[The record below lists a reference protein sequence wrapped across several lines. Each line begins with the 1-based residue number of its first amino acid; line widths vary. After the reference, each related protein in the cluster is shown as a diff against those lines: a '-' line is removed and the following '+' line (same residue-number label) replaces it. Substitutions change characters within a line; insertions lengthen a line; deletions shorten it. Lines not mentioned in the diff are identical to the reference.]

1 VSFAFKVATYNIR
14 KAVGLDQKRDPARI
28 LSVLNEIDADIITLQ
43 EVDRRFGARVSAL
56 PLPLIEAQTPW
67 VPVPLNFRPQ
77 AIGWHGN
84 AIFVREGIVVHQAEP
99 IDMPTLEPRGAVMA
113 ELSVQGHPLRVI
125 GVHLDLSGLWRRR
138 QIKALL
144 AYIDACPR
152 HMPTVMM
159 GDFNQ
164 WSDRGALSELAFHH
178 HRLVQT
184 PKSFH
189 TSRPVAR
196 LDRIIV
202 SHDIGV
208 DAADCHISVL
218 SKQASDHLPLWA
230 DLRLTGK
237 FAQ

>member
-1 VSFAFKVATYNIR
+1 MRHALKVATYNIR
-14 KAVGLDQKRDPARI
+14 KAVGLDQRRNPERI
-28 LSVLNEIDADIITLQ
+28 LAVLKEIDADIIALQ

-56 PLPLIEAQTPW
+56 PLAMLEAETSW
-67 VPVPLNFRPQ
+67 MPVPLHFRPA

-84 AIFVREGIVVHQAEP
+84 AILVRKGMEVRHCQP

-113 ELSVQGHPLRVI
+113 ELSVAGHALRVI
-125 GVHLDLSGLWRRR
+125 GVHLDLSGLWRRK
-138 QIKALL
+138 QIRALL
-144 AYIDACPR
+144 AAIDSSPR
-152 HMPTVMM
+152 QMPTVLM

-164 WSDRGALSELAFHH
+164 WSDSGALNELAFHH

-202 SHDIGV
+202 SHDV
-208 DAADCHISVL
+208 KVTAADSHISLL

-230 DLRLTGK
+230 SIHIG
-237 FAQ
+237 

>member
-1 VSFAFKVATYNIR
+1 MSHALKVATYNIR
-14 KAVGLDQKRDPARI
+14 KAVGLDQRRNPERI
-28 LSVLNEIDADIITLQ
+28 LAVLKEIDADIIALQ

-56 PLPLIEAQTPW
+56 PLAMLEAETSW
-67 VPVPLNFRPQ
+67 MPVPLASRPA

-84 AIFVREGIVVHQAEP
+84 AILVRKGMEVRHCQP

-113 ELSVQGHPLRVI
+113 ELSVAGHALRII
-125 GVHLDLSGLWRRR
+125 GVHLDLSGLWRRK
-138 QIKALL
+138 QIRALV
-144 AYIDACPR
+144 AAIDASPR
-152 HMPTVMM
+152 HMPTVLM

-164 WSDRGALSELAFHH
+164 WSDSGALNELAFHH

-202 SHDIGV
+202 SHDV
-208 DAADCHISVL
+208 KVTAADSHISPL

-230 DLRLTGK
+230 SIRIG
-237 FAQ
+237 

>member
-1 VSFAFKVATYNIR
+1 MSFGIKVATYNIR
-14 KAVGLDQKRDPARI
+14 KAVGLDQRRNPARI
-28 LSVLNEIDADIITLQ
+28 LSVLKEIDADIIALQ

-56 PLPLIEAQTPW
+56 PLEMLEAETSW
-67 VPVPLNFRPQ
+67 MPVPMHFRPA

-84 AIFVREGIVVHQAEP
+84 AILIRKGIEVRLADP

-113 ELSVQGHPLRVI
+113 ELSVGGHALRVI
-125 GVHLDLSGLWRRR
+125 GVHLDLSGLWRRK
-138 QIKALL
+138 QIRALL
-144 AYIDACPR
+144 AAIDASPR

-164 WSDRGALSELAFHH
+164 WSDSGALSELAFHH

-189 TSRPVAR
+189 SARPVAR

-202 SHDIGV
+202 SHDV
-208 DAADCHISVL
+208 KVTEADAHISVL
-218 SKQASDHLPLWA
+218 SRQASDHLPLWA
-230 DLRLTGK
+230 TIEIG
-237 FAQ
+237 

>member
-1 VSFAFKVATYNIR
+1 MSHAIKVATYNIR
-14 KAVGLDQKRDPARI
+14 KAVGLDQRRNPARI
-28 LSVLNEIDADIITLQ
+28 LSVLKEIDADIIALQ

-56 PLPLIEAQTPW
+56 PLAMLEAESAYM
-67 VPVPLNFRPQ
+67 PVPLNFRPA

-84 AIFVREGIVVHQAEP
+84 AILVRKGIEVRHAQP

-113 ELSVQGHPLRVI
+113 ELVVNGHPLRVI

-138 QIKALL
+138 QIRALL
-144 AYIDACPR
+144 AAIDASPR

-164 WSDRGALSELAFHH
+164 WSDKGALSELAFHH

-189 TSRPVAR
+189 TSRPVAC

-202 SHDIGV
+202 SHEV
-208 DAADCHISVL
+208 KVTEADSHISAL

-230 DLRLTGK
+230 TMHIG
-237 FAQ
+237 

>member
-1 VSFAFKVATYNIR
+1 MSHALKVATYNIR
-14 KAVGLDQKRDPARI
+14 KAVGLDQRRNPERI
-28 LSVLNEIDADIITLQ
+28 LAVLKEIDADIITLQ

-56 PLPLIEAQTPW
+56 PLALLEAETSW
-67 VPVPLNFRPQ
+67 MPVPLHFRPA

-84 AIFVREGIVVHQAEP
+84 AILVRKGMEVRHSQP

-113 ELSVQGHPLRVI
+113 ELSISGHPLRVI
-125 GVHLDLSGLWRRR
+125 GVHLDLSGLWRRK
-138 QIKALL
+138 QIRALL
-144 AYIDACPR
+144 AAIDASPR
-152 HMPTVMM
+152 NMPTVLM

-164 WSDRGALSELAFHH
+164 WSDSGALNELAFHH

-202 SHDIGV
+202 SHDV
-208 DAADCHISVL
+208 HVTAADSHISPL

-230 DLRLTGK
+230 SIEIG
-237 FAQ
+237 

>member
-1 VSFAFKVATYNIR
+1 MSFGIKVATYNIR
-14 KAVGLDQKRDPARI
+14 KAVGLDQRRDPARI
-28 LSVLNEIDADIITLQ
+28 IAVLNEIDADIITLQ

-56 PLPLIEAQTPW
+56 PLAMLEAETPW
-67 VPVPLNFRPQ
+67 MPVPLHFRPA

-84 AIFVREGIVVHQAEP
+84 AILVRKGIEVRHAEP
-99 IDMPTLEPRGAVMA
+99 IPMPTLEPRGAVMA
-113 ELSVQGHPLRVI
+113 ELVVAGHPLRVI

-138 QIKALL
+138 QIRALL
-144 AYIDACPR
+144 AAIDASPR
-152 HMPTVMM
+152 YMPTVMM

-164 WSDRGALSELAFHH
+164 WSDSGALSELAFHH

-189 TSRPVAR
+189 SARPVAR

-202 SHDIGV
+202 SHEIRV
-208 DAADCHISVL
+208 SAADCHVSPL

-230 DLRLTGK
+230 SINIG
-237 FAQ
+237 